1 MSEKEKDWKLEIAE
15 IVEKQVKKVLEEKLK
30 PQSPPSSVEPEH
42 KHWNAEDLLTS
53 SCPECKAEVEK
64 IGKAIMQKS
73 LKERKDYPFE
83 CVECGL
89 GVKKEE
95 TECPSCGSTKAKSR

>member
-1 MSEKEKDWKLEIAE
+1 MDKLEKTLTTLI
-15 IVEKQVKKVLEEKLK
+15 EKKEVPKSESSE
-30 PQSPPSSVEPEH
+30 PSEH

-64 IGKAIMQKS
+64 IGKAIMQKT

-95 TECPSCGSTKAKSR
+95 TECPSCGSTKAKPR